1 MTHFLERTALVLLAS
16 TALTACASPRY
27 PITPPLVQLPPPA
40 APLAAPPQL
49 AAAPEEP
56 ATLAAPPVATVES
69 RALAP
74 LTTSSPPAPRPVLA
88 QASEPPAVAVE
99 PPAEDAAARARS
111 RGPAA
116 TYTVRKGDTLGEI
129 ADRLGSDIETV
140 AKANDLKKPYRLQP
154 GQVLKNPKA
163 SKPAAKGKAPSASSK
178 ASGQT
183 YTVQSGD
190 TLFGIA
196 MRFGTTVDALQA
208 ENGLSGR
215 SSIMVGRKLRIPGGA
230 PAEDRAQSAEDDAVP
245 AERPAAAP
253 PARDAERPGP
263 TMAVEELQGRAIT
276 HREVTSREVTGRVVD
291 VETPGKSYKVKKGD
305 NLERVARQ
313 LDSDIAELAKIN
325 KLKKPYRLQP
335 GQTIRG
341 PGSSA
346 KAYVVGRGDTVAE
359 IAQRFSVSESALR
372 SANGLRRGASVAPGR
387 KLRLPAGYRDR
398 GPIVTTT
405 RVPDRPEPARTPAP
419 APRAPSSF
427 DTPPPVGQT
436 LPPPRS
442 APRPPTVVMP
452 GTPQPYRPVP
462 GTPTYRT
469 PPGGVPGAPVA
480 TPSPSDAQI
489 SQMGRGLFAWPVQGE
504 VISGFGGR
512 GSGPRNDGLNI
523 RANAGDPVRAAAAG
537 DVVYAG
543 DQVPGFGNLVLIK
556 HADGWV
562 TAYGHLGRVEVRMQ
576 QKVAQGQQIGQAGS
590 TGGVSEPQLHFEVR
604 YAPTPEERAR
614 PIDPN
619 LVLPR

>member
-40 APLAAPPQL
+40 TPQAAPTQL
-49 AAAPEEP
+49 AAAPQEP
-56 ATLAAPPVATVES
+56 AAQAAPPVAQVES
-69 RALAP
+69 RELAP
-74 LTTSSPPAPRPVLA
+74 LSAAPPPAPGPVLA
-88 QASEPPAVAVE
+88 QAPERPAVAFA

-116 TYTVRKGDTLGEI
+116 TYTVRRGDTLAEI
-129 ADRLGSDIETV
+129 ADKLGSDIETV

-163 SKPAAKGKAPSASSK
+163 PKPAAKAK
-178 ASGQT
+178 ASTSSSTAGGQT

-215 SSIMVGRKLRIPGGA
+215 SSIMAGRKLRIPGGRA
-230 PAEDRAQSAEDDAVP
+230 PAEDRAEAAEDDAVP
-245 AERPAAAP
+245 AERPVAAP
-253 PARDAERPGP
+253 PRRETERPGP
-263 TMAVEELQGRAIT
+263 TMAVEELQGRTIT
-276 HREVTSREVTGRVVD
+276 NREVTGRVID

-405 RVPDRPEPARTPAP
+405 RVPDRPEPAPTPTP

-480 TPSPSDAQI
+480 TPPPSDAQI
-489 SQMGRGLFAWPVQGE
+489 SQMGRGVFAWPVQGE

-523 RANAGDPVRAAAAG
+523 RANPGDPVRAAAAG

-604 YAPTPEERAR
+604 YAPSPEERAR